1 MEIKDQ
7 SFKVI
12 WRIKLLN
19 NIGNVQF
26 LASKEHLLIISD
38 YNNCS
43 SGDGGDDY
51 DDDDDDVKKHQESF
65 ERREGWFGVIY
76 LGLYEN
82 FPK

>member
-1 MEIKDQ
+1 MDKKYQ
-7 SFKVI
+7 SFKAI

-26 LASKEHLLIISD
+26 LASKEDLLIITD
-38 YNNCS
+38 YDNY
-43 SGDGGDDY
+43 SGGK
-51 DDDDDDVKKHQESF
+51 DDDDDDVKKYQESF
-65 ERREGWFGVIY
+65 EMREGWFGMIY